1 MTQVAH
7 ESYVEEGYANVSR
20 FSSYYFQIQE
30 LLRSKP
36 VSILEVGVGD
46 GVVSGYLRRNTAIA
60 YTTADFAEDTK
71 PDVVADIRKL
81 PFPDASF
88 DTVAAF
94 EVLEHLPFD
103 DFETGCAELVRVA
116 RRTVVISVPHF
127 GPAIKFLLKLPFL
140 PELKFAIKIPFPRK
154 HTFNGQHYWE
164 IGKRGYPPS
173 RIRKILSR
181 YGRIEREFVPFEN
194 QYHHFFILEKG
205 A

>member
-46 GVVSGYLRRNTAIA
+46 GVVSGYIRRNTAIA

-94 EVLEHLPFD
+94 EVLEHLSFD
-103 DFETGCAELVRVA
+103 DFETGCAELARVA
-116 RRTVVISVPHF
+116 QRTVVISVPHF
-127 GPAIKFLLKLPFL
+127 GPAIKFLLKL
-140 PELKFAIKIPFPRK
+140 
-154 HTFNGQHYWE
+154 
-164 IGKRGYPPS
+164 
-173 RIRKILSR
+173 
-181 YGRIEREFVPFEN
+181 
-194 QYHHFFILEKG
+194 
-205 A
+205 